1 MIEVFTIWA
10 QLMAWNDNNNQNP
23 WGGNGQTP
31 PELDAVIKDF
41 KNKFDNFFGGKKTT
55 ESSEGG
61 TPSAGGFKYIFI
73 LALLV
78 WALSGIYIIDPAEKG
93 VVLRFGAFQE
103 ETSQGPHWHL
113 PYPIET
119 LNRINVEQIR
129 TAEIGFRNVV
139 NGNRRFGGNVSS
151 ESLML
156 TKDENMIDAKFAV
169 QYKINDVQAYLFNVV
184 NPDTTLRHVS
194 ESAIRQVVGQNSMD
208 YILTEG
214 RVNVADSVKEKSQ
227 KLLDLYKTGLV
238 ITTVNMQD
246 AQPPEQVQA
255 AFSDAVKAREDKQR
269 LINEAQTYAND
280 ILPKAR
286 GKAARMLE
294 ESKAYKSEVVSK
306 SEGEASRFEQILAE
320 YEKAPEVTKERLYR
334 ETMENVFASTSKVV
348 VDSKANSMMYL
359 PIDKL
364 INAKPANTQ
373 IVIQEAQGQSKDK
386 GSNVRGVFRNRGDR

>member
-1 MIEVFTIWA
+1 MELK
-10 QLMAWNDNNNQNP
+10 LMAWNDNDNQNP
-23 WGGNGQTP
+23 WGNNNQTP
-31 PELDAVIKDF
+31 PELDQVIKDF
-41 KNKFDNFFGGKKTT
+41 KNKFDGVFGGKKNST
-55 ESSEGG
+55 SNG
-61 TPSAGGFKYIFI
+61 TKPSIPSTSGIKYIFI

-78 WALSGIYIIDPAEKG
+78 WLLSGIYIIDPAEKG

-169 QYKINDVQAYLFNVV
+169 QYKISDVQAYLFNVA
-184 NPDTTLRHVS
+184 NPDTTLRHVA
-194 ESAIRQVVGQNSMD
+194 ESAIRQVVGKNTMD

-214 RVNVADSVKEKSQ
+214 RVSIADDIKEKSQ
-227 KLLDLYKTGLV
+227 ELLSMYETGLQ

-280 ILPKAR
+280 ILPKSR
-286 GKAARMLE
+286 GKAVRMLE
-294 ESKAYKSEVVSK
+294 ESKAYKSEVISK
-306 SEGEASRFEQILAE
+306 SEGEASRFKQILTE
-320 YEKAPEVTKERLYR
+320 YEKAPEVTRERLYR
-334 ETMENVFASTSKVV
+334 ETMEGVLFSTNKVV

-364 INAKPANTQ
+364 IESKQSNTQ
-373 IVIQEAQGQSKDK
+373 IIVKDSQVQQKEQG
-386 GSNVRGVFRNRGDR
+386 GNVRGIFRNREAR